1 MKNLAE
7 PSYIK
12 NFFLIVAASLSI
24 VLSVINPDT
33 DASTVLYGIFTISLF
48 LIAISA
54 AMLAPGDGLED
65 PTFINRIQS
74 MLPILPI
81 CVFTLFLFIM
91 HIEQSDTISSDN
103 VPDNFIAVKV
113 INVLFY
119 ICTLV
124 CIWKYLEYFE
134 KIISDKLKFNNNPGK
149 ARDRIESLKCQSF
162 NMSSFIVLFSTCAG
176 ISTMF
181 MYSIL
186 KYFSTDGF
194 SNYNDVY

>member
-48 LIAISA
+48 LIAITA

-65 PTFINRIQS
+65 ATFIDRILY

-81 CVFTLFLFIM
+81 PPLR
-91 HIEQSDTISSDN
+91 N
-103 VPDNFIAVKV
+103 
-113 INVLFY
+113 
-119 ICTLV
+119 
-124 CIWKYLEYFE
+124 
-134 KIISDKLKFNNNPGK
+134 
-149 ARDRIESLKCQSF
+149 
-162 NMSSFIVLFSTCAG
+162 
-176 ISTMF
+176 
-181 MYSIL
+181 
-186 KYFSTDGF
+186 
-194 SNYNDVY
+194 